1 MSDEKTVVCAT
12 SPQTQAD
19 NILKYT
25 EHRDK
30 LLQKAENLVLNEFP
44 TTIQQLNSTL
54 LALNLQVKTASDI
67 CQPLNLPAIEEDQ
80 QDDKSSGECKTKRT
94 PLKVNLPCNRNVE
107 ELIQTIKPHVIKLIY
122 DSNLMAIWINLMIPR
137 IEDGNNFGVEI
148 QENVL
153 SDVISVHDDA
163 CGYYSRF
170 SRYYSGRAKLVSKVI
185 KYPAIID
192 YRKSID
198 EMDEKEYFQL
208 SLILEKIRNKYT
220 FLHDLIRKNLDKL
233 KKPRTSNDNQFLY

>member
-19 NILKYT
+19 NILKVNVTLLYTLTHHFLLQYT

-30 LLQKAENLVLNEFP
+30 LLEKAENLVLNEFP

-67 CQPLNLPAIEEDQ
+67 CQPLNLPTIEEDQ

-94 PLKVNLPCNRNVE
+94 PLKINLLCNRNLE

-122 DSNLMAIWINLMIPR
+122 DSNLVPNFYVSPKGFNLLIFWQMAIWINLMIPR

-170 SRYYSGRAKLVSKVI
+170 SRYYSGRGT
-185 KYPAIID
+185 
-192 YRKSID
+192 SI
-198 EMDEKEYFQL
+198 
-208 SLILEKIRNKYT
+208 
-220 FLHDLIRKNLDKL
+220 
-233 KKPRTSNDNQFLY
+233 